1 MITMMNNIV
10 IDHLHQS
17 SIILTHHHCRHQHH
31 HSISSSSPSRLLLP
45 CAQKTIYMEIDIVLQ
60 VHGKLANSRAD
71 AFKRFMSDLRA
82 AATTP
87 LPQWT
92 MMQEIAADIAD
103 ADEVMKEALVEH
115 NITESVV
122 RQKGFEVGCL
132 LKRNNDTTKK
142 CTRLWRIT
150 TIEHEKVCMTGE
162 HDNAGKTL
170 EVNLEKFVQS
180 FVQTE
185 ELPDQVLMMS
195 C

>member
-1 MITMMNNIV
+1 
-10 IDHLHQS
+10 
-17 SIILTHHHCRHQHH
+17 
-31 HSISSSSPSRLLLP
+31 
-45 CAQKTIYMEIDIVLQ
+45 MEIDIVLQ

-132 LKRNNDTTKK
+132 LKRNNDTTKRS
-142 CTRLWRIT
+142 TRLWRVT
-150 TIEHEKVCMTGE
+150 TIEHDKVCMTGE
-162 HDNAGKTL
+162 EDNAGKTL

-180 FVQTE
+180 FMQTD

>member
-1 MITMMNNIV
+1 MM
-10 IDHLHQS
+10 
-17 SIILTHHHCRHQHH
+17 
-31 HSISSSSPSRLLLP
+31 
-45 CAQKTIYMEIDIVLQ
+45 Q

-132 LKRNNDTTKK
+132 LKRNNDPLKRSN
-142 CTRLWRIT
+142 RLWRIT
-150 TIEHEKVCMTGE
+150 TIEHEKVCMSGE

-170 EVNLEKFVQS
+170 EVNLEKFLQS

>member
-1 MITMMNNIV
+1 
-10 IDHLHQS
+10 
-17 SIILTHHHCRHQHH
+17 
-31 HSISSSSPSRLLLP
+31 
-45 CAQKTIYMEIDIVLQ
+45 MEIDIVLQ

-103 ADEVMKEALVEH
+103 ADAGEVMTEALVEH

-132 LKRNNDTTKK
+132 LKRSNDGNKK
-142 CTRLWRIT
+142 SGRLWRVSSMSD
-150 TIEHEKVCMTGE
+150 EKVCMTGE

-170 EVNLEKFVQS
+170 EIANLDKFLAS